1 MFLWTAF
8 TIGLFGSLHCV
19 GMCGPIALAVAGQDR
34 RFALG
39 NALLYNFG
47 RIVTYSVL
55 GAVIGLLGRGLF
67 LAGFQK
73 GLSIGMGV
81 ALLLIGAF
89 SINVETKLLR
99 IPVVNQVIF
108 YLKAALGRQL
118 KSRGK
123 SAAFGIGVLNGFLP
137 CGLVYMGV
145 FGALSTESVPSGMAY
160 MALFG
165 AGTIPIMLLTGYAG
179 NLASLRVR
187 NFLKKLYPAFL
198 IFFALLFLFRGLN
211 FHLPG
216 DFFFY
221 EKMDD
226 LPLCH

>member
-8 TIGLFGSLHCV
+8 TIGLFGGLHCV

-39 NALLYNFG
+39 NALLYNLG
-47 RIVTYSVL
+47 RVVTYSVL
-55 GAVIGLLGRGLF
+55 GAMIGLLGRGLF

-73 GLSIGMGV
+73 GMSIAMGV
-81 ALLLIGAF
+81 ALLVIAAF
-89 SINVETKLLR
+89 SINVETRLLNV
-99 IPVVNQVIF
+99 PVINRLIF
-108 YLKAALGRQL
+108 HLKSALGRLL

-123 SAAFGIGVLNGFLP
+123 SAAFGIGVLNGLLP
-137 CGLVYMGV
+137 CGLVYMAV
-145 FGALSTESVPSGMAY
+145 FGALSTGSVPSGMAY

-165 AGTIPIMLLTGYAG
+165 TGTIPIMLLTGFAG

-187 NFLKKLYPAFL
+187 NFLRKLYPAFL
-198 IFFALLFLFRGLN
+198 LFFALLFLFRGLN